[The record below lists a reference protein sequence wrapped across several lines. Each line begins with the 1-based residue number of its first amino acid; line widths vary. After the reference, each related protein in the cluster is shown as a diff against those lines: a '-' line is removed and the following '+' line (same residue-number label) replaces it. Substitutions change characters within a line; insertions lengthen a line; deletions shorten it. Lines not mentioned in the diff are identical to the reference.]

1 MASLSIGQAVVMAVV
16 TYRDALNQALR
27 EEMQRD
33 GDVFLMGEEVGVYQ
47 GAYKVSRGLLDEFGP
62 MRVVDTPIT
71 ELGFAG
77 VGVGAAMVGL
87 RPVIEFMTW
96 NFALLAV
103 DQLVNS
109 AAKMRYMSNGQVGV
123 PAVFR
128 GPGGSALQLAS
139 QHSQAFESWYAHIP
153 GLKVVMPATP
163 ADAKGLLKSAIR
175 DDNPVIFIEG
185 EMLYNTKGEV
195 PEGEHIVPLGRADVK
210 RAGRDVTIICH
221 SKTVGIALKAAEQLV
236 KDGVEAEVVDLRT
249 IRPLD
254 TESVLN
260 SVARTHRCVVVEE
273 GWPFAG
279 VGAQVVDTIQ
289 REVFDELDAPVLR
302 VTGADVPMP
311 YNKQLEKAAKADP
324 AKVVSAVN
332 QVLYRE

>member
-1 MASLSIGQAVVMAVV
+1 MAII

-33 GDVFLMGEEVGVYQ
+33 DSVFLMGEEVGVYQ

-62 MRVVDTPIT
+62 NRIVDTPIT

-128 GPGGSALQLAS
+128 GPGGAALQLAA
-139 QHSQAFESWYAHIP
+139 QHSQAFESWYAHVP

-175 DDNPVIFIEG
+175 DDDPVVFIEG

-195 PEGEHIVPLGRADVK
+195 PEGEHIVPIGQADIKREGADV
-210 RAGRDVTIICH
+210 TLICH
-221 SKTVGIALKAAEQLV
+221 SKSVSVTLKAADQLAA
-236 KDGVEAEVVDLRT
+236 DGVNAEVIDLRT

-254 TESVLN
+254 RESVLN
-260 SVARTHRCVVVEE
+260 SVAKTHRCVVVEE

-279 VGAQVVDTIQ
+279 IGAQVVDTIQ
-289 REVFDELDAPVLR
+289 RDAFDELDAPILR

-311 YNKQLEKAAKADP
+311 YNKQLERAAKADP
-324 AKVVSAVN
+324 AKVVAAVN

>member
-1 MASLSIGQAVVMAVV
+1 MPTL

-27 EEMQRD
+27 EEMHRD
-33 GDVFLMGEEVGVYQ
+33 ENVFLMGEEVGVYQ
-47 GAYKVSRGLLDEFGP
+47 GAYKVSRGLLEEFGAR
-62 MRVVDTPIT
+62 RVVDTPIT

-87 RPVIEFMTW
+87 RPVIEMMTF

-103 DQLVNS
+103 DQIVNS

-123 PAVFR
+123 PMVVR
-128 GPGGSALQLAS
+128 GPGGAALQLAA

-195 PEGEHIVPLGRADVK
+195 PEGEYTIPLGLADVK
-210 RAGRDVTIICH
+210 RPGTDVTLVCH
-221 SKTVGIALKAAEQLV
+221 SKTVAVALKAADQLAA
-236 KDGVEAEVVDLRT
+236 DGINAEVVDLRT

-254 TESVLN
+254 TATVLA

-273 GWPFAG
+273 GWGFAG

-289 REVFDELDAPVLR
+289 REIFDELDAPVLR
-302 VTGADVPMP
+302 VTGAEVPMP
-311 YNKQLEKAAKADP
+311 YNKQLEKLAKADP
-324 AKVVSAVN
+324 AKVIAAVK
-332 QVLYRE
+332 QVLYVD

>member
-1 MASLSIGQAVVMAVV
+1 MPTL

-27 EEMQRD
+27 EEMHRD
-33 GDVFLMGEEVGVYQ
+33 ESVFLMGEEVGVYQ
-47 GAYKVSRGLLDEFGP
+47 GAYKVSRGLLEEFGAR
-62 MRVVDTPIT
+62 RVVDTPIT

-87 RPVIEFMTW
+87 RPVIEMMTF

-103 DQLVNS
+103 DQIVNS

-123 PAVFR
+123 PMVVR
-128 GPGGSALQLAS
+128 GPGGAALQLAA

-195 PEGEHIVPLGRADVK
+195 PEGEYTIPLGLADIK
-210 RAGRDVTIICH
+210 RPGTDVTLVCH
-221 SKTVGIALKAAEQLV
+221 SKTVAVALKAADQLAA
-236 KDGVEAEVVDLRT
+236 DGINAEVVDLRT

-254 TESVLN
+254 TETVLA

-273 GWPFAG
+273 GWGFAG

-289 REVFDELDAPVLR
+289 REIFDELDAPVLR
-302 VTGADVPMP
+302 VTGAEVPMP
-311 YNKQLEKAAKADP
+311 YNKQLEKLAKADP
-324 AKVVSAVN
+324 AKVIAAVK
-332 QVLYRE
+332 QVLYVD